1 MSVLKLYHAGY
12 CVIEKPDIYYGRINA
27 DFGQGFYMSDS
38 EEFAKRWIKQRNDS
52 TAYINCYEL
61 ETDGLEIKTLERG
74 AEWFE
79 YIRANRALRPDSLSG
94 YDVITGT
101 VANDTIFDTL
111 GFTTSGI
118 LTPEQALKALMT
130 DPEYSQT
137 VLKSERAVSQLRF
150 VKAEII
156 TYDESKRYA
165 AALAKEEEQF
175 AQAFF
180 ETVNVILETK
190 EQDQ

>member
-12 CVIEKPDIYYGRINA
+12 CVIEKPDIYYGRKNA

-118 LTPEQALKALMT
+118 LTPGQALKALMT
-130 DPEYSQT
+130 GPGYSQT
-137 VLKSERAVSQLRF
+137 VLKSERAASHLRF
-150 VKAEII
+150 IKADII
-156 TYDESKRYA
+156 THEESDRYA
-165 AALAKEEEQF
+165 AALAREEEQF
-175 AQAFF
+175 ADIFF
-180 ETVNVILETK
+180 ETVNRFLQTK
-190 EQDQ
+190 E